1 MKRAELGMVLRY
13 SGELMEVIGISE
25 GKCVI
30 LAPINKEPCPT
41 CGNRFHVE
49 MLERAPL
56 FQDRAEPVA
65 TLIEPA

>member
-30 LAPINKEPCPT
+30 LAHL
-41 CGNRFHVE
+41 RQS
-49 MLERAPL
+49 LSRRDA
-56 FQDRAEPVA
+56 
-65 TLIEPA
+65 